1 MPPSWIPD
9 LDAGDGPVYER
20 LVEAL
25 GADISRGRLKAGDR
39 LPPQREL
46 AFALGIGVG
55 TVTRAYAE
63 AERRGLLDGQVG
75 RGSFVAGGRA
85 APPRESAG
93 PLDLSRSVPPGALAR
108 QAIGGAFARLARRP
122 DLADRLS
129 YAPEGGFAED
139 RAAGAHWLSQVHD
152 WPGLDGEQVLLCAGA
167 QEAVAVALNLAAR
180 PGQAVIAEAATF
192 AGLKSVAGVMDYRL
206 VGAAMDDQ
214 GLTPEGLARAARDSG
229 ARAAYVLP
237 TQNPTGRVMGPERRR
252 QIAQVARDRDLILI
266 EDDLYGAYAGGF
278 GLSRRAPIAAH
289 APERCLFVSA
299 LSKSVAPG
307 LRVGWLA
314 LPTTGDW
321 RERALSALHGL
332 TLGAPTFG
340 ALIGT
345 AWIEDGTAEAI
356 LADNRRV
363 LAERA
368 ALALD
373 ILGDAV
379 EAPALASPPH
389 LWLPM
394 GELEAERVAARALRG
409 GVELTPAGGPI
420 LDGSLASGL
429 RLCLGGAPDT
439 AALARGLTALKSAL
453 SLQPAPARGL
463 V

>member
-1 MPPSWIPD
+1 MSSTWIPD
-9 LDAGDGPVYER
+9 LGAGDGPVYER
-20 LVEAL
+20 LAQAL
-25 GADISRGRLKAGDR
+25 GADIQSGRLKAGDR
-39 LPPQREL
+39 LPPQRDL

-75 RGSFVAGGRA
+75 RGSFVAGARA
-85 APPRESAG
+85 AAPRQGAG

-108 QAIGGAFARLARRP
+108 QAIAGALARLARRP

-129 YAPEGGFAED
+129 YAPEGGFPED
-139 RAAGAHWLSQVHD
+139 RAAGAHWLGQVHE
-152 WPGLDGEQVLLCAGA
+152 GLALDPDQVLLCAGA
-167 QEAVAVALNLAAR
+167 QEAVAVALTLAVR
-180 PGQAVIAEAATF
+180 PGQALIAEAATF
-192 AGLKSVAGVMDYRL
+192 AGLKSVAAVMDYRL
-206 VGAAMDDQ
+206 VGAAMDDH

-237 TQNPTGRVMGPERRR
+237 TQNPTGRVMGPQRRR
-252 QIAQVARDRDLILI
+252 DIAEVARALDLILI

-278 GLSRRAPIAAH
+278 GWPRRAPIAAH

-307 LRVGWLA
+307 LRVGWLVPPA
-314 LPTTGDW
+314 TGDW

-345 AWIEDGTAEAI
+345 NWIEDGTAEAI

-368 ALALD
+368 ALALAV
-373 ILGDAV
+373 LGDAV
-379 EAPALASPPH
+379 EAPALAAPPH

-394 GELEAERVAARALRG
+394 GELEAERVAARALRE

-420 LDGSLASGL
+420 LDGRLASGL
-429 RLCLGGAPDT
+429 RLCLGAAPDA
-439 AALARGLTALKSAL
+439 AALEQGLAALKSAL